1 MENVIFFLH
10 TLKCLGKSSYL
21 NYIYSHGR
29 HIMHCDR
36 IWWKVVLVHLDF
48 IVKQPDVLNICFDS
62 YTFALG
68 GWNTISTT
76 YFLKKLFM
84 LYLEFPLLSYA
95 AEVFHMITRL
105 SKRHSRLHFIDFF
118 PPASKQPGNTS
129 WLTAYSIPA
138 MNIIKIW

>member
-76 YFLKKLFM
+76 FLKKKTFYALPGVSIAE
-84 LYLEFPLLSYA
+84 LCCWSLSHDNTFIQKTFSST
-95 AEVFHMITRL
+95 FHW
-105 SKRHSRLHFIDFF
+105 FF
-118 PPASKQPGNTS
+118 PPCFQAARKYLMINCLLDSCNEH
-129 WLTAYSIPA
+129 Y
-138 MNIIKIW
+138 